1 MMSER
6 LRERPI
12 FSWREDT
19 DSLTSEEQALIDR
32 AVRRLVLLMKAYE
45 THGVASR
52 EVIEEAVIHSLEKAE
67 FRYYALSEH
76 EIMHVIEWESRNEK
90 GRRQHR

>member
-32 AVRRLVLLMKAYE
+32 AVRKLVLLMKAYE
-45 THGVASR
+45 AHGVAR
-52 EVIEEAVIHSLEKAE
+52 RDVIEEAVIDAFEKAE
-67 FRYYALSEH
+67 YMYYALSEH
-76 EIMHVIEWESRNEK
+76 EIMQVIEWESRNEK